1 MEGIVNHIA
10 ELQRDIIISA
20 IQQFLR
26 IADAAISFQS
36 FVVIGVILVVETK
49 ILFFVGYLVA
59 NLLLQVV
66 VRD

>member
-26 IADAAISFQS
+26 IADAAISFQP
-36 FVVIGVILVVETK
+36 FIIVGVVLVVETK
-49 ILFFVGYLVA
+49 ILFFIGYLMA
-59 NLLLQVV
+59 NLLLQVL